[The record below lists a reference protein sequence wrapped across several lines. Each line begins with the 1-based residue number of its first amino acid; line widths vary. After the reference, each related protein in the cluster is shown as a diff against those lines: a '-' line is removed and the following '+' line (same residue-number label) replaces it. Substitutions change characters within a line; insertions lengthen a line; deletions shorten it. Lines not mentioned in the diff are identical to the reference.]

1 MSKDGHSH
9 INIDMGSD
17 TATRPSSD
25 MRIAIANAEVG
36 DEQKGEDPTVNA
48 LCSKVAQILGK
59 DAAIF
64 LPSGTMCNEIALAVH
79 CRPGDEVI
87 MDATAHPLHFESGG
101 PSALAGV
108 MIQSI
113 YGDRGVFDASQVE
126 NAIRPTN
133 RHSPQ
138 SKLIWV
144 EQTVNLGGG
153 HCWQLDEIREVLEIA
168 HLYKLATHMDGARL
182 FNAVISTGISASTF
196 SADFDSVWIDLTK
209 GLGAPVGAVLAGSS
223 EFVDR
228 AWRLKQRWGGAMRQ
242 AGIIAA
248 AGLYALE
255 NNIER
260 LANDHIS
267 AKTFAQIVA
276 LHPCARLDPNTVETN
291 IVIFDIDHLKVDA
304 AAFAKILL
312 IEYGIRVGVIGPKKL
327 RAVTHLDVSI
337 DTAKTAGQAVV
348 DLLTRLAE

>member
-1 MSKDGHSH
+1 MSKSNHYQ
-9 INIDMGSD
+9 IDIDLISD
-17 TATRPSSD
+17 TVTRPSSD
-25 MRIAIANAEVG
+25 MRMAISNAEVG

-59 DAAIF
+59 EAAVF

-87 MDATAHPLHFESGG
+87 MDTTAHPLHFESGG

-108 MIQSI
+108 MIGSI
-113 YGDRGVFDASQVE
+113 RGERGVFSAAQVE

-138 SKLIWV
+138 SALVWV

-153 HCWQLDEIREVLEIA
+153 HCWQLDKINEVVA
-168 HLYKLATHMDGARL
+168 VAQHYKLATHMDGARL

-196 SADFDSVWIDLTK
+196 SAGFDSVWIDLTK
-209 GLGAPVGAVLAGSS
+209 GLGAPVGAVLAGSAD
-223 EFVDR
+223 FIDR
-228 AWRLKQRWGGAMRQ
+228 AWRMKQRWGGAMRQ

-255 NNIER
+255 NNVER
-260 LANDHIS
+260 LANDHIA
-267 AKTFAQIVA
+267 AKAFAQMLA
-276 LHPCARLDPNTVETN
+276 SHPCARLDPNTVETN
-291 IVIFDIDHLKVDA
+291 IVIFDIENLKVDA
-304 AAFAKILL
+304 AVFAETLL
-312 IEYGIRVGVIGPKKL
+312 TEHGIRVGVIGSNTL
-327 RAVTHLDVSI
+327 RIVTHLDVPI
-337 DTAKTAGQAVV
+337 EAVKTAGQAVV
-348 DLLTRLAE
+348 DLLTRLSK